1 MLSSLIRPL
10 CALCVGL
17 LLGASLPAR
26 AEVPSEAWLVW
37 MSNRESSRH
46 EVYISRVGPSA
57 PAGSE
62 APVRRL
68 TIGSGEFPTWAP
80 DGRWIAYRRQR
91 DDGGRVVRHDGSG
104 DKSICAGTPHFW
116 LADNSGVV
124 CGKNATNGNNG
135 DFFLV
140 DPDSGEQK
148 LLFSRDDFK
157 HLKGKSF
164 KPGGI
169 TADGRWMV
177 AWVYGL
183 FAGGYTADNGV
194 FKSTHATVVLDLQD
208 KSKLYY
214 LGPGCMAATAPSG
227 DFIYHVSR
235 AVVATQPDILKLS
248 TKDVLT
254 RKSYQLVVANV
265 DDDWGHEYFPSI
277 SNDGKWL
284 TYGASNGCHHWWECD
299 YEIFVHRI
307 GAAPTSRQRITFHQ
321 ENDSYPALFVGKLP
335 KVPGTPDSG
344 AEDGASGCALGLA
357 QPNAIWLLLPLL
369 LLLRSRVPPR
379 RR

>member
-1 MLSSLIRPL
+1 MAFLTSYVRPL
-10 CALCVGL
+10 CFGL
-17 LLGASLPAR
+17 LLTCGLPAH
-26 AEVPSEAWLVW
+26 AEVPAEAWVAW

-46 EVYISRVGPSA
+46 EIYIARVGPSA

-62 APVRRL
+62 AAVRRL
-68 TIGSGEFPTWAP
+68 TFKSGEYPTWAP
-80 DGRWIAYRRQR
+80 DGRWISYRRHR
-91 DDGGRVVRHDGSG
+91 DDNGRVVRHDGSG

-124 CGKNATNGNNG
+124 CGKNG

-140 DPDSGEQK
+140 DPDSGDQK

-157 HLKGKSF
+157 HLKGKSIR
-164 KPGGI
+164 PGGI
-169 TADGRWMV
+169 TADGRWLV

-183 FAGGYTADNGV
+183 FAGGYTADNGT
-194 FKSTHATVVLDLQD
+194 FKSTHATVALDLQD
-208 KSKLYY
+208 KSKIYY
-214 LGPGCMAATAPSG
+214 IGPGCMAVAAPSG
-227 DFIYHVSR
+227 DFLFHVSR
-235 AVVATQPDILKLS
+235 AMPKTQPDILKLS
-248 TKDVLT
+248 AKDVLT

-265 DDDWGHEYFPSI
+265 DDDWGHEYFPNV

-284 TYGASNGCHHWWECD
+284 AYGASTGCHHWWECD

-335 KVPGTPDSG
+335 IVPPTPDAA
-344 AEDGASGCALGLA
+344 AEDGGSGCRVGLGHRDA
-357 QPNAIWLLLPLL
+357 PWLLLPLWL
-369 LLLRSRVPPR
+369 LLLFKVRRSRR
-379 RR
+379 